1 MKKIYLIIILISIF
15 ILIYCGIN
23 NVQYHDL
30 DRMWVNKYNYE
41 YYQYLKPLIVKHLME
56 NNNFPQN
63 IIDLRK
69 YQPIDIYIYR
79 NGIKELL
86 DISLIED
93 KFNIIP
99 LKIDNLILYKIEG
112 KLRIPE
118 YYDKIENTP
127 RYIIVDSK
135 LKIYPQYSSPIHI
148 QKYIFWGKIKS
159 GIIKQNID
167 AEH

>member
-1 MKKIYLIIILISIF
+1 
-15 ILIYCGIN
+15 
-23 NVQYHDL
+23 
-30 DRMWVNKYNYE
+30 
-41 YYQYLKPLIVKHLME
+41 ME